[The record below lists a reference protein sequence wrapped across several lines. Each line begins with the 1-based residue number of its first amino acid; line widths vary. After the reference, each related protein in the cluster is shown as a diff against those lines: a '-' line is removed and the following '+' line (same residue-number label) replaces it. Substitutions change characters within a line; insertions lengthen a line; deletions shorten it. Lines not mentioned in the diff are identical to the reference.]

1 MPLQWIDATFL
12 RGGTSKGLFFRETD
26 LPPAGPERDRLFLR
40 ALGSPD
46 PFGRQLDGMGGGLSS
61 LSKVV
66 VVRES
71 GEPGVGLE
79 YTFGQAAIRDAVM
92 DYSGNC
98 GNLSAAVVP
107 FALGA
112 GLLALDD
119 GDRAVVVSNT
129 NTGKQIRVRLA
140 VTGGVAATEGPLAI
154 PGVAGTGAPIELEYL
169 APGGARTG
177 TLLPDGAA
185 RSVLR
190 VDGREYPATLVDA
203 AIPMVVVAAADL
215 RVTGAETP
223 GELDADTG
231 LQALLDGLRRA
242 GAVAMGLAERPEAAA
257 LAVPKIA
264 IVAPPRAMSTID
276 GAEVPAAE
284 VDVVVRTISM
294 GQTHRAIPGTAALA
308 VAVAARLPGSLVA
321 DAVGGPGAPGPDGPR
336 PAGGADL
343 RIGTPSGVVT
353 ARAVVTATPSGP
365 HAESASLLRTARP
378 LMRGQVAVPRF

>member
-1 MPLQWIDATFL
+1 MPLRWIDATFL

-185 RSVLR
+185 CSVLR

-203 AIPMVVVAAADL
+203 AIPMVVVAASDL
-215 RVTGAETP
+215 CVTGAETP

-231 LQALLDGLRRA
+231 LQARLDGLRR
-242 GAVAMGLAERPEAAA
+242 
-257 LAVPKIA
+257 
-264 IVAPPRAMSTID
+264 
-276 GAEVPAAE
+276 
-284 VDVVVRTISM
+284 
-294 GQTHRAIPGTAALA
+294 
-308 VAVAARLPGSLVA
+308 
-321 DAVGGPGAPGPDGPR
+321 
-336 PAGGADL
+336 
-343 RIGTPSGVVT
+343 
-353 ARAVVTATPSGP
+353 
-365 HAESASLLRTARP
+365 
-378 LMRGQVAVPRF
+378 